1 MSHCKNCQSRL
12 EGAYCNSCGQRDV
25 DLERPI
31 WSLVGDILKEAF
43 ELDGRSALTVR
54 ALFLHPGRLT
64 HEFLAGRRRS
74 YTSPLRLYLAISILF
89 FIVAAWGARSGYLLE
104 PGQDPRFD
112 AAIQAGF
119 LADDLPR
126 LMFLLLPVFALLMK
140 IVYFSRL
147 YFDHLIFSIHLHTAG
162 YVILAV
168 LLPLEEVTPLK
179 KGAEPETNRLNLM
192 MRHPLARRFV
202 AGVRGVDIAR
212 WRDQRLHKVTPA
224 TVKRDLVL
232 LGHVFEVAR
241 KEWGIYVHNPVRDIK
256 LPPGGR
262 PRDRRLQ
269 PGEETRLF
277 DACREARNHWL
288 LPMVQLAIETAMRQ
302 GELLRLRWEHI
313 DLNRR
318 TAHLPD
324 TKNGES
330 RTVPL
335 SSTSKKNSSPSD
347 SSSLRTRA
355 EPLELDHAR
364 ERDRAIADEP
374 VEVVALRQADERV
387 RADHPRGEPGDDPH
401 GGALGTRRTGSG
413 FRVDRAHVQLNREG
427 HQCAVS
433 E

>member
-147 YFDHLIFSIHLHTAG
+147 YFDHLIFSLHLHCAA
-162 YVILAV
+162 YVIIALMMPLEALASRNPAALIIQLALLGYLLVYFVMAVRRVYSSGWPAIAFKSIAV
-168 LLPLEEVTPLK
+168 L
-179 KGAEPETNRLNLM
+179 
-192 MRHPLARRFV
+192 FV
-202 AGVRGVDIAR
+202 YGI
-212 WRDQRLHKVTPA
+212 
-224 TVKRDLVL
+224 L
-232 LGHVFEVAR
+232 LSV
-241 KEWGIYVHNPVRDIK
+241 
-256 LPPGGR
+256 
-262 PRDRRLQ
+262 
-269 PGEETRLF
+269 
-277 DACREARNHWL
+277 
-288 LPMVQLAIETAMRQ
+288 AIE
-302 GELLRLRWEHI
+302 
-313 DLNRR
+313 N
-318 TAHLPD
+318 
-324 TKNGES
+324 
-330 RTVPL
+330 
-335 SSTSKKNSSPSD
+335 TSNF
-347 SSSLRTRA
+347 LI
-355 EPLELDHAR
+355 
-364 ERDRAIADEP
+364 IAD
-374 VEVVALRQADERV
+374 
-387 RADHPRGEPGDDPH
+387 
-401 GGALGTRRTGSG
+401 
-413 FRVDRAHVQLNREG
+413 
-427 HQCAVS
+427 
-433 E
+433 